1 MNLYKHTYVYIHM
14 YICIYA
20 EQKLQRCTRT
30 FFNNAKRS
38 GENIVVVSSFS
49 VTTVSS
55 WFPKTLVKATR

>member
-1 MNLYKHTYVYIHM
+1 M